1 MTEIV
6 AFEGERIRAEI
17 KRLLEEKNS
26 LMSHQRTLV
35 AAHICHS
42 ASPPISAPLRF
53 HRLTPRKRLG
63 LRQPSR
69 LFRRRSFEMAQ
80 RQVSTAKARVGNK

>member
-6 AFEGERIRAEI
+6 AFEGEGIRAEI

-35 AAHICHS
+35 AGPIS
-42 ASPPISAPLRF
+42 AVRPPPPISAPLRF
-53 HRLTPRKRLG
+53 HRLTPTKRPGCVTPRDCSDAVHSRWRKD
-63 LRQPSR
+63 
-69 LFRRRSFEMAQ
+69 
-80 RQVSTAKARVGNK
+80 K

>member
-35 AAHICHS
+35 AG
-42 ASPPISAPLRF
+42 PISAV
-53 HRLTPRKRLG
+53 G
-63 LRQPSR
+63 LRTDKRAFALP
-69 LFRRRSFEMAQ
+69 
-80 RQVSTAKARVGNK
+80 